1 MSFFQARHAVY
12 VAFAVHIAAA
22 EPPCYLARDPA
33 YNSVRPFMGPAR
45 VYDAIKVAL
54 STPQTIAG
62 GDFHHPFGPSLRNV
76 GEMGFCCLP
85 SMMHQG
91 LNDPV
96 LAVES
101 AAFGGAWQYFAG
113 GRFGPLR
120 GRPMSPF
127 RCRPNP
133 NPLRARQDET
143 CARTADDWGLKG
155 NLAVRG
161 IGRA

>member
-120 GRPMSPF
+120 GR
-127 RCRPNP
+127 
-133 NPLRARQDET
+133 LET
-143 CARTADDWGLKG
+143 CVRVSSGGDWTAFGGPGGVERRDG
-155 NLAVRG
+155 NGPVRR
-161 IGRA
+161 GRV